1 MLAVKYYVKYTN
13 MSRIGKQPIKIPS
26 GVDVTIT
33 DGVIHVKGPKGELS
47 QRLHPMVIV
56 AQEDGVLTVSVKDP
70 AELAQK
76 ALWGLFRKLIANM
89 VVGTTDGFLKKLE
102 INGVGY
108 KAEMKG
114 KMLVLQLGYS
124 HPIEFTVPAGLEI
137 FVEKNVVT
145 ITGADRQ
152 VVGQTAAEIRSLRK
166 PEPYKGKG
174 IKYQDEII
182 RRKAGKTAAKG
193 A

>member
-1 MLAVKYYVKYTN
+1 MLVVKYCVKYTN

-70 AELAQK
+70 AELEQK
-76 ALWGLFRKLIANM
+76 ALWGLFRKLISNM

-137 FVEKNVVT
+137 SVEKNVVT

-152 VVGQTAAEIRSLRK
+152 VVGQIAAEIRSLRK

>member
-47 QRLHPMVIV
+47 QRLHPMVTV

-124 HPIEFTVPAGLEI
+124 HPIEFTVPVGLEI
-137 FVEKNVVT
+137 SVEKNVIT